1 MGGNGRTSAPRSA
14 LALALVLAWAWALTI
29 AGPVAQARAQVDP
42 DAEQSESETTLAA
55 PSEEEAE
62 PGAPDAAQDA
72 EAQDPPTLISADEVV
87 YDQDLGIITA
97 RGNVELSREGRILLA
112 DTVSY
117 NTRNKVVSAS
127 GNVSLLEPGGDIIFG
142 NYVELT
148 DDMREGFIRDVR
160 LLLADDSRIAA
171 DTGLRSEGDRTVY
184 RRAVYSPCQLCR
196 DDPDRPPL
204 WQIKAEKVVHDQEEH
219 RIRYRNA
226 RLEMFGVPA
235 LYTPYMSHP
244 DPTVDRASGF
254 LSPTFG
260 LSKVLGGTAQ
270 FPYYW
275 AISPTTDATFEPILT
290 TKQGIVLA
298 GEFRQLLPFGGYR
311 IEGSGTIADREND
324 DGSISN
330 DVLRGH
336 IDASARFDINETW
349 RSGIDVERSTDDT
362 YLRLYKI
369 KRDAALTSNAFVEGL
384 RGRSYAAAN
393 AYVYQGLRA
402 RDRNRELP
410 VVLPMLDYNYV
421 SEPLVADSRVKLD
434 ANLAVLTRPE
444 GRDTRRLAL
453 RSGWEVPFVDPIGG
467 LYTAFA
473 SLAADG
479 YWTEDFDPDSDEVDP
494 AGPTDTDLAGRIFP
508 QAALQWRYP
517 WVSHGEALTQVVQPV
532 AQVVVGPT
540 GGNSKN
546 IPNEDS
552 LDFEFD
558 DTNLFSVNRFPGF
571 DRVDPGQRI
580 DYGLLWQGQADYGG
594 SASAFLGQSFRLQ
607 TEKGLFEE
615 DSGVRDK
622 LSDIVGRIGVQPF
635 SYTDLLYRFR
645 LDKDTFAPRRNE
657 VDLVTGPP
665 ALNLTLTYLFAEDT
679 TATTT
684 FGKREEVRAR
694 IDSQFN
700 QYWSGFVSTR
710 RDLRRDASLV
720 NSIGF
725 DYEDEC
731 FLFRIAGTRRFFVD
745 RDIENEDSIFF
756 QITFKSVGGVDT
768 RQTVRGGRNP

>member
-1 MGGNGRTSAPRSA
+1 LA
-14 LALALVLAWAWALTI
+14 LALALVLNIAW
-29 AGPVAQARAQVDP
+29 PMAQSQAQSDP
-42 DAEQSESETTLAA
+42 ETELIGSEKTLAA
-55 PSEEEAE
+55 PSEEETE
-62 PGAPDAAQDA
+62 PGAPDAAEDA
-72 EAQDPPTLISADEVV
+72 EAQDPATLISADEVV

-148 DDMREGFIRDVR
+148 DDMREGFIQDVR
-160 LLLADDSRIAA
+160 VLLADDSRIAA

-196 DDPDRPPL
+196 DDPDRAPL
-204 WQIKAEKVVHDQEEH
+204 WQINAEKVVHDQEEH

-226 RLEMFGVPA
+226 WLEMFGVPA

-244 DPTVDRASGF
+244 DPSVDRASGF

-260 LSKVLGGTAQ
+260 LSEALGGIAQ

-298 GEFRQLLPFGGYR
+298 GEFRQLLPYGKYR
-311 IEGSGTIADREND
+311 IKGSGTIADREND

-336 IDASARFDINETW
+336 LDASARFDINETW
-349 RSGIDVERSTDDT
+349 RSGIDVERTTDDT
-362 YLRLYKI
+362 YLRLYSI
-369 KRDAALTSNAFVEGL
+369 NRDAALTSNAFVEGL

-410 VVLPMLDYNYV
+410 IVLPMLDYNYV

-453 RSGWEVPFVDPIGG
+453 QTRWEVPFVDPIGG
-467 LYTAFA
+467 LYTASA
-473 SLAADG
+473 NLATDG
-479 YWTEDFDPDSDEVDP
+479 YWTEDFDPDTPDEIDP
-494 AGPTDTDLAGRIFP
+494 AEPTDTELAGRIFP

-532 AQVVVGPT
+532 AQVVVARN
-540 GGNSKN
+540 GGNPEE

-558 DTNLFSVNRFPGF
+558 DTNLFSLNRFPGI

-594 SASAFLGQSFRLQ
+594 SANTFLGQSFRLG
-607 TEKGLFEE
+607 TEKSLFEE
-615 DSGVRDK
+615 DSGVREK
-622 LSDIVGRIGVQPF
+622 LSDIVGRVGMQPF

-645 LDKDTFAPRRNE
+645 LDKDSFAPRRNE
-657 VDLVTGPP
+657 VDLITGPP
-665 ALNLTLTYLFAEDT
+665 ALNLRLTYLFAEDS

-684 FGKREEVRAR
+684 FGKREEVRVR
-694 IDSQFN
+694 IGSQFN
-700 QYWSGFVSTR
+700 QYWSGFVSSR
-710 RDLRRDASLV
+710 RDLRRDAWLI
-720 NSIGF
+720 NSVGL

-756 QITFKSVGGVDT
+756 QISFKHLGGLDT
-768 RQTVRGGRNP
+768 RQTVRGGLGQ